1 VSTPRPESRLSELES
16 EVSLQ
21 KARVRELHDD
31 TAEELRAIRQDI
43 KQLSD
48 GISASYVSI
57 GDTFMATWK
66 DIETRLAT
74 KEDICKLET
83 RFDKV
88 EASQIEQGKRMDAMD
103 GKLDQVLTLL
113 QQKLGS

>member
-1 VSTPRPESRLSELES
+1 MSTPRPESRLSELES

-43 KQLSD
+43 KQLND
-48 GISASYVSI
+48 GIAASYVS
-57 GDTFMATWK
+57 FMATWK
-66 DIETRLAT
+66 DIEIRLAT
-74 KEDICKLET
+74 KEDISKLET

-88 EASQIEQGKRMDAMD
+88 ETSQLEQGERMDMMD
-103 GKLDQVLTLL
+103 GKLDRMLTLL
-113 QQKLGS
+113 QQKLGD